1 MAVPALFHIS
11 VMNSLVDL
19 SLWHAFST
27 LCGLFRFC
35 VWRLSGWTKKTFYQ
49 HSVTAYKVN
58 RVTTA
63 AFETVLSNWNKLKHR
78 CMSMLICI
86 CHLFTCNS
94 WHGIEFFAFEF
105 LLQKLIN
112 GLISHPILVSS
123 SDYCLFTVGIWPT
136 YVVSRTHGSFGDR
149 SFDISDVCLCGTVLA
164 TGHWLQTV
172 QMTSKNVYLLELVD
186 NGALWLFVS

>member
-1 MAVPALFHIS
+1 MTVPALFHIS
-11 VMNSLVDL
+11 VMNSLTDL
-19 SLWHAFST
+19 SLWHVFST

-49 HSVTAYKVN
+49 HFVTAYKVN
-58 RVTTA
+58 RATTA

-94 WHGIEFFAFEF
+94 WLGIEFFAFEF

-123 SDYCLFTVGIWPT
+123 SDYCLLQLASDQHTLFHVHMAVLVTEALIFL
-136 YVVSRTHGSFGDR
+136 VSVWNGPCNRT
-149 SFDISDVCLCGTVLA
+149 LA
-164 TGHWLQTV
+164 TN
-172 QMTSKNVYLLELVD
+172 SSND
-186 NGALWLFVS
+186 F